1 MLRREGII
9 MIKELAPEQCR
20 SICPEI
26 TFKCKSSEELS
37 PLMEIIGQ
45 DRAVHALQFGLR
57 IRDQGFNVFVAG
69 LPGTGRKTAIVSFI
83 EQLAMER
90 GVPDDWCY
98 VNNFKDPTSP
108 RALRLPAGKGGDLK
122 KEMEKL
128 VSRLATALRE
138 AFESTEYSQQRT
150 TALHSLDEKRKE
162 FVATMSRL
170 TSKAGFQITQSPIGL
185 LLVPVIGG
193 KPVSDEELANM
204 PLKDRKKIEDKREM
218 LQAEVQKSL
227 IQLRD
232 LDREAEEKVTKLNR
246 DIATYVI
253 EPRLL
258 SLREKFGAFE
268 EVLEYLVEVQT
279 DILDNIPAIL
289 TGDQKQAGPMGIP
302 ITVDGPAH
310 NYVVNLIVDN
320 SKAKGAPVVIETNPS
335 YFRLFG
341 ATEKEARF
349 GALFTDYTMVR
360 AGAMHKANGGFLVVP
375 VEGLFSDAL
384 AWPSLKQTL
393 STGKLEIEDPAV
405 KFGYIMTKSL
415 RPEAIPFDAKVILL
429 GDPYSYEVLYSADR
443 EFKELF
449 KVKGA
454 FDTSMDRNR
463 ENINQYA
470 QFVCTLCQKEKLKH
484 LDPGALSAVVE
495 HGSRLTEDKAKLS
508 TLFSEIADLI
518 REANFYAKTDKAK
531 LIKRQHI
538 NKALEEKVYRSN
550 IVQKKIQEAIG
561 KGIIIIDVVGEK
573 AGQVNGLSV
582 MSTGDYAFGMP
593 SRITASVGVGKDGII
608 NIEREAQMSGPS
620 HTKGVMILSGYL
632 NGMFA
637 KERPLSLTAKLVFE
651 QNYSGVDGDSA
662 SSTELYAILSA
673 LSEKPIRQ
681 YIAVTGSVN
690 QKGEVQAIG
699 GINEKIEG
707 YFEVCKLLGLNGKN
721 GVMMPQSNVQHLMLK
736 DEVVAAVKS
745 GQFHIYPVQSIAQG
759 IEVLTGVKAGE
770 PKPDGSFGKG
780 TINYLVQ
787 ARLSEMAERVKEYRS

>member
-1 MLRREGII
+1 MN
-9 MIKELAPEQCR
+9 KELTPEQCR
-20 SICPEI
+20 NSCPDF

-45 DRAVHALQFGLR
+45 DRAVRALQFGLR
-57 IRDQGFNVFVAG
+57 IQGQGFNIFVAG

-83 EQLAMER
+83 EQLAKER
-90 GVPDDWCY
+90 SAPDDWCY

-108 RALRLPAGKGGDLK
+108 RALRLPAGKGGELK

-128 VSRLATALRE
+128 VSGLATALRE
-138 AFESTEYSQQRT
+138 AFESNEYSQQRT
-150 TALHSLDEKRKE
+150 TALHSLDEKRKD
-162 FVATMSRL
+162 FVANMSRM

-185 LLVPVIGG
+185 LLVPVIDG
-193 KPVSDEELANM
+193 KPISEEELANM
-204 PLKDRKKIEDKREM
+204 PTKARQKIEDKRDE
-218 LQAEVQKSL
+218 LQVEVQKSL
-227 IQLRD
+227 ILLRD
-232 LDREAEEKVTKLNR
+232 LDREAEEKVNKLNR
-246 DIATYVI
+246 DVASYVV
-253 EPRLL
+253 EPRML

-268 EVLEYLVEVQT
+268 QVISFLAEVQAN
-279 DILDNIPAIL
+279 ILDNLAAIL

-302 ITVDGPAH
+302 IQVDSPAH
-310 NYVVNLIVDN
+310 NYAVNLIVDN
-320 SKAKGAPVVIETNPS
+320 SKTVGAPVVIETNPS

-375 VEGLFSDAL
+375 VEGLFSDPL
-384 AWPSLKQTL
+384 SWPSLKQTL
-393 STGKLEIEDPAV
+393 STSKLEIEDPAV

-415 RPEAIPFDAKVILL
+415 RPEAIPFDAKVIIL
-429 GDPYSYEVLYSADR
+429 GDPYSYEILYSADR

-454 FDTSMDRNR
+454 FDTSMDRNK

-470 QFVCTLCQKEKLKH
+470 QFVCTLCQKEKLLH
-484 LDPGALSAVVE
+484 LEPGALSAVVE
-495 HGSRLTEDKAKLS
+495 HASRLADDQAKLS

-518 REANFYAKTDKAK
+518 REANYYAKTDNTK

-538 NKALEEKVYRSN
+538 NQALEERVYRSN
-550 IVQKKIQEAIG
+550 IIQKKIEEAIG
-561 KGIIIIDVVGEK
+561 KGIVILDVTGEK

-593 SRITASVGVGKDGII
+593 SRITASVGVGKEGVV

-632 NGMFA
+632 NGMYA

-673 LSEKPIRQ
+673 LTEKPIKQ

-707 YFEVCKLLGLNGKN
+707 YFEVCKLLGLTGKN

-736 DEVVAAVKS
+736 DEVVAAVKK
-745 GQFHIYPVQSIAQG
+745 GQFHIYPVSSIAQG

-770 PKPDGSFGKG
+770 PNPDGSFDKG

-787 ARLSEMAERVKEYRS
+787 ARLTEMAERVKEYRP

>member
-1 MLRREGII
+1 
-9 MIKELAPEQCR
+9 
-20 SICPEI
+20 
-26 TFKCKSSEELS
+26 
-37 PLMEIIGQ
+37 
-45 DRAVHALQFGLR
+45 
-57 IRDQGFNVFVAG
+57 
-69 LPGTGRKTAIVSFI
+69 
-83 EQLAMER
+83 
-90 GVPDDWCY
+90 
-98 VNNFKDPTSP
+98 
-108 RALRLPAGKGGDLK
+108 
-122 KEMEKL
+122 
-128 VSRLATALRE
+128 
-138 AFESTEYSQQRT
+138 
-150 TALHSLDEKRKE
+150 
-162 FVATMSRL
+162 
-170 TSKAGFQITQSPIGL
+170 
-185 LLVPVIGG
+185 
-193 KPVSDEELANM
+193 
-204 PLKDRKKIEDKREM
+204 
-218 LQAEVQKSL
+218 
-227 IQLRD
+227 
-232 LDREAEEKVTKLNR
+232 
-246 DIATYVI
+246 
-253 EPRLL
+253 
-258 SLREKFGAFE
+258 
-268 EVLEYLVEVQT
+268 
-279 DILDNIPAIL
+279 
-289 TGDQKQAGPMGIP
+289 
-302 ITVDGPAH
+302 
-310 NYVVNLIVDN
+310 
-320 SKAKGAPVVIETNPS
+320 
-335 YFRLFG
+335 
-341 ATEKEARF
+341 
-349 GALFTDYTMVR
+349 
-360 AGAMHKANGGFLVVP
+360 
-375 VEGLFSDAL
+375 
-384 AWPSLKQTL
+384 
-393 STGKLEIEDPAV
+393 
-405 KFGYIMTKSL
+405 
-415 RPEAIPFDAKVILL
+415 VILL

-770 PKPDGSFGKG
+770 PNPDGSFGKG

>member
-1 MLRREGII
+1 
-9 MIKELAPEQCR
+9 MIKELSTEQCR
-20 SICPEI
+20 KTCPDF

-45 DRAVHALQFGLR
+45 DRAVRALQFGLR
-57 IRDQGFNVFVAG
+57 IQNQGFNIFVAG

-83 EQLAMER
+83 EQLAKEK
-90 GVPDDWCY
+90 GAPDDWCY

-108 RALRLPAGKGGDLK
+108 RALRLPAGKGADLK

-128 VSRLATALRE
+128 VLGLTTALRE
-138 AFESTEYSQQRT
+138 AFESNEYTQQRS

-162 FVATMSRL
+162 FVANMSRM

-185 LLVPVIGG
+185 LLVPVVDG
-193 KPVSDEELANM
+193 KPITEEDLANM
-204 PLKDRKKIEDKREM
+204 PTKARKKIEDKRDA
-218 LQAEVQKSL
+218 LQLDVQKNL
-227 IQLRD
+227 ILLRD
-232 LDREAEEKVTKLNR
+232 LDKEAEERVNKLNR
-246 DIATYVI
+246 DVASYIV
-253 EPRLL
+253 EPRMSL
-258 SLREKFGAFE
+258 LREKFGAFE
-268 EVLEYLVEVQT
+268 QVIAFLAEVQAN
-279 DILDNIPAIL
+279 ILDNLAGVL

-302 ITVDGPAH
+302 IQVDSPAH
-310 NYVVNLIVDN
+310 NYAVNLIVDN
-320 SKAKGAPVVIETNPS
+320 SKTVGAPVVIETNPS

-349 GALFTDYTMVR
+349 GALFTDFTMIR

-375 VEGLFSDAL
+375 VEGLFADAL
-384 AWPSLKQTL
+384 SWPSLKQTL

-415 RPEAIPFDAKVILL
+415 RPEAIPFDAKVIIL

-454 FDTSMDRNR
+454 FDTTMERDKV
-463 ENINQYA
+463 NINQYA
-470 QFVCTLCQKEKLKH
+470 QFVCTLCQKEKLLH

-495 HGSRLTEDKAKLS
+495 HGSRIADDQAKLS
-508 TLFSEIADLI
+508 TLFSDISDLI
-518 REANFYAKTDKAK
+518 REANFYAKTAKVK

-538 NKALEEKVYRSN
+538 NQALEEKVYRSN
-550 IVQKKIQEAIG
+550 IIQKKIQEAIG
-561 KGIIIIDVVGEK
+561 KGIIILDVAGMK

-593 SRITASVGVGKDGII
+593 SRITASVGVGKEGIV
-608 NIEREAQMSGPS
+608 NIEREAAMSGPS

-632 NGMFA
+632 NGMYA
-637 KERPLSLTAKLVFE
+637 KESPLSLTAKLVFE

-673 LSEKPIRQ
+673 LADKPIKQ

-736 DEVVAAVKS
+736 DEVVAAVKK
-745 GQFHIYPVQSIAQG
+745 GQFHIYPVASIAQG
-759 IEVLTGVKAGE
+759 IEVLTDVKAGE
-770 PKPDGSFGKG
+770 RKSDGSFEKG

-787 ARLSEMAERVKEYRS
+787 ARLLDMAEKVKEYRP